1 MPTNLLA
8 PDADFE
14 TLAAQLAS
22 AAYRVVL
29 EGGLRAPFIDIEL
42 GLWRELRNALRG
54 APAGAL
60 SRLAEVA

>member
-1 MPTNLLA
+1 MPTNPFSPN
-8 PDADFE
+8 PDIEA
-14 TLAAQLAS
+14 LAAQLAS